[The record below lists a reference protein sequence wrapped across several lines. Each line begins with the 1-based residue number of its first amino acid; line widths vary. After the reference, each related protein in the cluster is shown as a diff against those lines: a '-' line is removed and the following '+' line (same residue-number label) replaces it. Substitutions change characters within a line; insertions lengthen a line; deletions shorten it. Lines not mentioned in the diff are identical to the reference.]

1 MVTFELGSQDLTGIN
16 FSFADL
22 GGADFTGANLTSVN
36 FTGATLTRAVMSGV
50 MTSNT
55 RFRYADLSLVNF
67 GSSSLQNVDFYG
79 ARLAEASFTL
89 LPNRDFGAILDGA
102 DFRQADLAGA
112 DFTKAS
118 LVGTLFN
125 VGTIF
130 TGATFGEATMTS
142 VDLSNTT
149 LTGAVSFHDTNLANA
164 NFSGADLSHVSFR
177 GADLTNANLSGAQ
190 LSYTSFVNAI
200 LTGVDF
206 SGTNLSGADFT
217 DATDAPN
224 TSTTTTTVAVT
235 ATTTVPLTCA
245 TGGSCAVG
253 DTGPGGGIVVYAGGS
268 GSSTYLEVANQTWY
282 SSSEAIFRWCH
293 PQVALVG
300 ASGVAIGTGR
310 ANSAA
315 IRSVCTSNG
324 GAYWIHQKNLAGGV
338 GGKTDWHLPSLDE
351 LNQVCRYARQLP
363 VDTAVCSGGTL
374 RAGFIGASYW
384 SSTERSTSYAWY
396 QNFSNG
402 GQAHNDSPKSLGI
415 YVRPVR
421 LFGP

>member
-1 MVTFELGSQDLTGIN
+1 MVTYELGSQDLTGIN

-22 GGADFTGANLTSVN
+22 GGTNFTGANLTNTN
-36 FTGATLTRAVMSGV
+36 FTGATLTRAVMAGV
-50 MTSNT
+50 MISNT
-55 RFRYADLSLVNF
+55 RFRYADLSSVEF
-67 GSSSLQNVDFYG
+67 GSNNLQDVDLYG
-79 ARLAEASFTL
+79 ARLGGASFTL
-89 LPNRDFGAILDGA
+89 LPNRDSGSVLDGA
-102 DFRQADLAGA
+102 DLRQADLAGA

-125 VGTIF
+125 VGSIF
-130 TGATFGEATMTS
+130 TGATFEDATMTG

-149 LTGAVSFHDTNLANA
+149 LTGAVSFRLARLQSA
-164 NFSGADLSHVSFR
+164 NFSGANLSDVSFR
-177 GADLTNANLSGAQ
+177 DADLTNANLSGAQ
-190 LSYTSFVNAI
+190 LSNTSFVNAI

-217 DATDAPN
+217 GATDAPS
-224 TSTTTTTVAVT
+224 TSTTTTTTA
-235 ATTTVPLTCA
+235 ATTTTTTPLTCA
-245 TGGSCAVG
+245 TGGTCAVG
-253 DTGPGGGIVVYAGGS
+253 DTGPGGGIIVYAGGS
-268 GSSTYLEVANQTWY
+268 GSSKYLEVANQTWY
-282 SSSEAIFRWCH
+282 SSSEPIFKWCY

-310 ANSAA
+310 ANSVA
-315 IRSVCTSNG
+315 IRSVCTGGG
-324 GAYWIHQKNLAGGV
+324 GAYWIHQKNLAGGI

-363 VDTAVCSGGTL
+363 VGTAVCSGGTL

-402 GQAHNDSPKSLGI
+402 GQAHVDSPKGLGL